1 MREKNMARPI
11 TPINFTPAQNEYLQK
26 IIRSR
31 EVPHSR
37 VQRAQIILKA
47 AAGDNNKQIS
57 QDLGLCED
65 TALLWRRRWIE
76 GHTDLSIEIDSN
88 PKKLSQ
94 AIQELL
100 SDKPRPGTPP
110 TYTAEQVCQI
120 IALAC
125 QTPPEPLTHWTRE
138 DLAREA
144 VARSI
149 VEQISPST
157 RGRILNEA
165 DIKPHR
171 SQYWLNH
178 DVKDEA
184 TFREEVRDICKL
196 SHQAQELHEQ
206 GAHIISV
213 DEKTGIQALERTHP
227 THPMEPGKPEAV
239 EHEYKRHGTQT
250 LIANFEVATGQV
262 INPTVGD
269 TRTFDSF
276 VNHIVATVDTEP
288 FGEWIFICDQ
298 LNTHKS
304 ATLAQAIAQIC
315 EIEDDLGIK
324 GKNGILHNM
333 ESRAAF
339 LSDENHRIRFLYT
352 PKHCSWLNQ
361 VEIWFGILSRRLL
374 RRGNFK
380 STGELK
386 QRILGFIDF
395 FNNTLAKP
403 FRWTYIGKPLMI

>member
-1 MREKNMARPI
+1 MARPT
-11 TPINFTPAQNEYLQK
+11 TPINLTSAQNEYLQG
-26 IIRSR
+26 IVRSR
-31 EVPHSR
+31 KVPHSR
-37 VQRAQIILKA
+37 VQRAQIILNA
-47 AAGDNNKQIS
+47 AAGDSNKKIS

-65 TALLWRRRWIE
+65 TVGLWRRRWVE
-76 GHTDLSIEIDSN
+76 DHTDLSKNSN

-100 SDKPRPGTPP
+100 GDKPRPGTPP

-125 QTPPEPLTHWTRE
+125 ETPPKPLTHWTRE

-144 VARSI
+144 TIRSI

-157 RGRILNEA
+157 IGRILNEA
-165 DIKPHR
+165 DLKPHR

-178 DVKDEA
+178 EVEDEA
-184 TFREEVRDICKL
+184 AFREEVRDVCKL
-196 SHQAQELHEQ
+196 YHQAQELHEQ
-206 GAHIISV
+206 GVHIVSV
-213 DEKTGIQALERTHP
+213 DEKTGIQALERVHP
-227 THPMEPGKPEAV
+227 TRPMEPRKPEAV
-239 EHEYKRHGTQT
+239 EYEYERHGTQT

-262 INPTVGD
+262 ISPTIGD
-269 TRTFDSF
+269 TRTEEDF
-276 VNHIVATVDTEP
+276 VTHIVTTVETDP
-288 FGEWIFICDQ
+288 QGQWIFICDQ
-298 LNTHKS
+298 LNTHKA
-304 ATLAQAIAQIC
+304 ATLAQAIAQLCGIK
-315 EIEDDLGIK
+315 DDLGVK
-324 GKNGILHNM
+324 GKSGILHQM
-333 ESRAAF
+333 DSRATF
-339 LSDENHRIRFLYT
+339 LQNENHRIRFLYT

-361 VEIWFGILSRRLL
+361 VEIWFSILSRRLL
-374 RRGNFK
+374 KRGNFK